1 MVPSSP
7 LSPIKFGRGGI
18 AKKRFRRTSNLRSN
32 ATSDAENHPNA
43 ATTTTTTTVKKDD
56 ETTETTDTADW
67 WTEKRDHFHHWL
79 RCNPLRLGITSDSVD
94 FIKQQLQ
101 RGDEQ
106 PDRQAT
112 CWRHCVVELIST
124 GVPGLDDELLS
135 IAEIPAKKY
144 DNIDMRALLGTTS
157 SVVAGKASTPALSSL
172 QEMPLEVLQ
181 SEILRLANERQ
192 TFLETLKAQDNT
204 TTAAVEKEQ
213 AALNACSIAHDALKS
228 SEELQTAQMKRI
240 ETLSSQVKQLKKQ
253 IANGSAMVAAA
264 EVQANVAGSGIAA
277 VKALST
283 AEARPSSADA
293 VRTSIDINS
302 MTMLERQQ
310 HFSKL
315 RTQKRDLALAKKKKE
330 EDDEFKKSAEERKA
344 AKQKRGSQ
352 WEHIRS
358 RLHDVVETG
367 SRRKSEVGVPKAVSK
382 VSKAT
387 KEGSG
392 SGHNGSSGKQ
402 SGSNK
407 KSTGWKKVLKLKA
420 DGKLTRK
427 KKKRSKKEEKK
438 SGGGSSLLDMC
449 QAMLKKKTATDI
461 ANKKAMSETTQA
473 TTAADL
479 IGQDEPPPTPTPNH
493 VDASIGLQPPV
504 ASPFTARAQ
513 ALLKQGETSNVEET
527 AAAATTTASTTTEP
541 ATTTNEVTS
550 LPKEVFSSE
559 GFFDKFG
566 TNNLKGKHVI
576 QDSMPFNIDTF
587 FRKRDKHSGRDGVS
601 LLMARKDDDHG
612 TQEAIAVFFDRTKF
626 TEEEA
631 AEWWLH
637 NRIRFPYREDGK

>member
-43 ATTTTTTTVKKDD
+43 ATTTTTTTVKKDE
-56 ETTETTDTADW
+56 ETTDTADTADW

-228 SEELQTAQMKRI
+228 SEELQTAQMK
-240 ETLSSQVKQLKKQ
+240 
-253 IANGSAMVAAA
+253 
-264 EVQANVAGSGIAA
+264 
-277 VKALST
+277 
-283 AEARPSSADA
+283 
-293 VRTSIDINS
+293 
-302 MTMLERQQ
+302 
-310 HFSKL
+310 
-315 RTQKRDLALAKKKKE
+315 
-330 EDDEFKKSAEERKA
+330 
-344 AKQKRGSQ
+344 
-352 WEHIRS
+352 
-358 RLHDVVETG
+358 
-367 SRRKSEVGVPKAVSK
+367 
-382 VSKAT
+382 
-387 KEGSG
+387 
-392 SGHNGSSGKQ
+392 
-402 SGSNK
+402 
-407 KSTGWKKVLKLKA
+407 
-420 DGKLTRK
+420 
-427 KKKRSKKEEKK
+427 
-438 SGGGSSLLDMC
+438 
-449 QAMLKKKTATDI
+449 
-461 ANKKAMSETTQA
+461 
-473 TTAADL
+473 
-479 IGQDEPPPTPTPNH
+479 
-493 VDASIGLQPPV
+493 
-504 ASPFTARAQ
+504 
-513 ALLKQGETSNVEET
+513 
-527 AAAATTTASTTTEP
+527 
-541 ATTTNEVTS
+541 
-550 LPKEVFSSE
+550 
-559 GFFDKFG
+559 
-566 TNNLKGKHVI
+566 
-576 QDSMPFNIDTF
+576 
-587 FRKRDKHSGRDGVS
+587 
-601 LLMARKDDDHG
+601 
-612 TQEAIAVFFDRTKF
+612 
-626 TEEEA
+626 
-631 AEWWLH
+631 
-637 NRIRFPYREDGK
+637 